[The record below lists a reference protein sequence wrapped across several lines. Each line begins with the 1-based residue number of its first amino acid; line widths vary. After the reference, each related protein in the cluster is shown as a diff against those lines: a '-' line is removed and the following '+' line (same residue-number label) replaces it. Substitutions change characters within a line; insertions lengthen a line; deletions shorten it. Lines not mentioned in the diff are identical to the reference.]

1 MVPPVSISRT
11 SLEAIDGGRDLRS
24 ARQEVREAWKG
35 EGQRYPEGDSGG
47 EQQRLG
53 MAMVEVR
60 GGVHVLV
67 LTASSPRRRRRR
79 RGVVGYSL
87 VPSCTVPPS
96 SHRSSFMCA
105 RGDKALPVAAL
116 RLSPASNPIGTGHNE
131 KVPPA

>member
-47 EQQRLG
+47 EQQRLW

-67 LTASSPRRRRRR
+67 LTASSRRRRRR

-96 SHRSSFMCA
+96 SPSSFMCA

-116 RLSPASNPIGTGHNE
+116 RLSPASNLIGTGHNE

>member
-79 RGVVGYSL
+79 GVVGYSL
-87 VPSCTVPPS
+87 VPSCTVPP
-96 SHRSSFMCA
+96 RYM
-105 RGDKALPVAAL
+105 
-116 RLSPASNPIGTGHNE
+116 
-131 KVPPA
+131 

>member
-67 LTASSPRRRRRR
+67 LTASSPRRRRR
-79 RGVVGYSL
+79 GVVGYSL
-87 VPSCTVPPS
+87 VPSCTVP
-96 SHRSSFMCA
+96 
-105 RGDKALPVAAL
+105 
-116 RLSPASNPIGTGHNE
+116 
-131 KVPPA
+131 